1 MVRPILVAAV
11 AALFTSA
18 TAHADVPHDK
28 YLHFGA
34 SAAVAATATTLMA
47 NSPNAAWYG
56 LGAGVVVGV
65 AKELVDRTQPH
76 DRFDPKDVWADLVGT
91 VAGTY
96 LANSYVRPL
105 VQHKPSGGYAVG
117 LKATVPLK

>member
-1 MVRPILVAAV
+1 MLRPFIAAAL

-18 TAHADVPHDK
+18 AHADVPHDK
-28 YLHFGA
+28 YLHVGA
-34 SAAVAATATTLMA
+34 SAAVAATATTLAA
-47 NSPNAAWYG
+47 NSSNAVWYG

-65 AKELVDRTQPH
+65 TKELVDRTQPH

-96 LANSYVRPL
+96 LANTFIRPL

-117 LKATVPLK
+117 LQAAVPLK